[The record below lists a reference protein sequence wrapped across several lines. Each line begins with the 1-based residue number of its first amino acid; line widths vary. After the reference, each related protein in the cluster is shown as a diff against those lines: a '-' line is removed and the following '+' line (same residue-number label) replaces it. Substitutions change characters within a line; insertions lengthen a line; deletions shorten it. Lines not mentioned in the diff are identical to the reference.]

1 MNKQEFLN
9 ELRARLNGLP
19 KNDIEERLAFYE
31 EMINDRMDE
40 GFSEEDAVD
49 DIGTV
54 DEIVEQIAKETPLV
68 KLVKEKVRPKRSLKA
83 WEIVLIAISS
93 PIWFPLVLTA
103 FILCLV
109 AYLLIWVLALV
120 VYTVE
125 ASLIVASLAGF
136 ITFIAYM
143 ANGQFHLMSLGT
155 GVMCAGA
162 AVLMIFACIGATK
175 GTIKLSKK
183 IILAIKR
190 AFIRKGK

>member
-40 GFSEEDAVD
+40 GFSEEEAVN

-162 AVLMIFACIGATK
+162 AVLMVFACIGATK
-175 GTIKLSKK
+175 VTIKLSKK

>member
-40 GFSEEDAVD
+40 GFSEQEAVD

-175 GTIKLSKK
+175 LTIKLSKK

>member
-31 EMINDRMDE
+31 EMIDDRMDE

-109 AYLLIWVLALV
+109 AYFLIWVLALV
-120 VYTVE
+120 VYMVE
-125 ASLIVASLAGF
+125 ASLIVASFAGF